1 MEPVLDTS
9 QMSKYDELQ
18 NVLKGRKEP
27 FQIFVA
33 LFDLFLVLALMEDGT
48 SLRLGVMGTG
58 QGSGSM
64 SLETRI
70 KMKTNISF
78 AACSQS
84 QCFNHWFM
92 DVGCCWYSCHL
103 MVNVYFHTEGAI
115 WNGSPWADLRGMK
128 DTEGY
133 YPIISWNQTRD
144 LQATNETVFVDWR
157 LIQLARCRPQ
167 SKVLG
172 CPRKL
177 LTVVNGL

>member
-78 AACSQS
+78 AACTQS
-84 QCFNHWFM
+84 QCFNH
-92 DVGCCWYSCHL
+92 
-103 MVNVYFHTEGAI
+103 
-115 WNGSPWADLRGMK
+115 
-128 DTEGY
+128 
-133 YPIISWNQTRD
+133 
-144 LQATNETVFVDWR
+144 
-157 LIQLARCRPQ
+157 
-167 SKVLG
+167 
-172 CPRKL
+172 
-177 LTVVNGL
+177 